1 MKPRTLFS
9 GLLAGLF
16 LFPAAIFAQDSPAA
30 EAAAREELE
39 ANYRRMNTKIEQ
51 LEETLQAQ
59 QKKFA
64 TLIAEIHSLREQV
77 DTLKNRNESAAT
89 RDSIKELAEKIEEVD
104 KTRLADNKLSAERV
118 EAIGKGIAKSLSK
131 PAPAPTPVPDAPKS
145 DKPDKGTSPN
155 SSAPPEKAYAYKI
168 KDGDTL
174 GKIVSGLK
182 AENYKV
188 TQKQIID
195 VNPGVNWSKLKIG
208 QTIYIPPAM
217 P

>member
-1 MKPRTLFS
+1 MKLRVLS
-9 GLLAGLF
+9 SCLLGGLF

-30 EAAAREELE
+30 ESAAREEFE
-39 ANYRRMNTKIEQ
+39 ANFRRMNTKIEQ

-64 TLIAEIHSLREQV
+64 TLAAEIHSLREQV
-77 DTLKNRNESAAT
+77 DTLKNRNDSAAT
-89 RDSIKELAEKIEEVD
+89 RESIKELAEKIEEVD
-104 KTRLADNKLSAERV
+104 KKRLADNKLIAERV
-118 EAIGKGIAKSLSK
+118 EAIGKGVAKSLSK
-131 PAPAPTPVPDAPKS
+131 PAPAPVDPPKA

-174 GKIVSGLK
+174 VRIVNDLK
-182 AENYKV
+182 AQNYKV
-188 TQKQIID
+188 TQKQIMD
-195 VNPGVNWSKLKIG
+195 VNPGVNWGKLKIG
-208 QTIYIPPAM
+208 QTIYIPPPM

>member
-1 MKPRTLFS
+1 MKPRSLFS
-9 GLLAGLF
+9 GLLMGLF
-16 LFPAAIFAQDSPAA
+16 LFPASVFAQDSPAA
-30 EAAAREELE
+30 ETAAREESD

-59 QKKFA
+59 QKKFT
-64 TLIAEIHSLREQV
+64 TLITEIHALREQV
-77 DTLKNRNESAAT
+77 DILKNRNESAAT
-89 RDSIKELAEKIEEVD
+89 RESIKELAEKIEEVD
-104 KTRLADNKLSAERV
+104 KKRLADSKLIAKQFESLSA
-118 EAIGKGIAKSLSK
+118 KTLK
-131 PAPAPTPVPDAPKS
+131 PAPAPAPVPDNPKP
-145 DKPDKGTSPN
+145 DKPDKGTAPN
-155 SSAPPEKAYAYKI
+155 ATAPPEKAYEYRI

-188 TQKQIID
+188 TQKQIMD

-208 QTIYIPPAM
+208 QKIYIPPSM

>member
-1 MKPRTLFS
+1 M
-9 GLLAGLF
+9 GLF
-16 LFPAAIFAQDSPAA
+16 LFPAATFAQDSPAA
-30 EAAAREELE
+30 ETAAREEFE

-59 QKKFA
+59 QKKFS
-64 TLIAEIHSLREQV
+64 TLVAEIHALREQV

-89 RDSIKELAEKIEEVD
+89 RESIKELAEKIEEVD
-104 KTRLADNKLSAERV
+104 KKRLADSKLIAKQFESLSA
-118 EAIGKGIAKSLSK
+118 KTLK
-131 PAPAPTPVPDAPKS
+131 PAPAPAPDNPKP
-145 DKPDKGTSPN
+145 DKPDKGTPPN

-174 GKIVSGLK
+174 VKIVNDLK
-182 AENYKV
+182 AQNYRV
-188 TQKQIID
+188 TQKQIMD
-195 VNPGVNWSKLKIG
+195 VNPGVNWGKLKIG

>member
-1 MKPRTLFS
+1 MKMRTLFS

-30 EAAAREELE
+30 ETAAREEFE

-59 QKKFA
+59 QKNYRR
-64 TLIAEIHSLREQV
+64 LIDEIHSLQQQV
-77 DTLKNRNESAAT
+77 ETLKSRNESAAT
-89 RDSIKELAEKIEEVD
+89 RESIKELAEKIEEVD
-104 KTRLADNKLSAERV
+104 KKRLADNKLIVERV
-118 EAIGKGIAKSLSK
+118 DAIAKGITKSLAK
-131 PAPAPTPVPDAPKS
+131 PVPAPVPDTPKP
-145 DKPDKGTSPN
+145 DKPDKGTPPN
-155 SSAPPEKAYAYKI
+155 GSAPPEKAYEYRI

-188 TQKQIID
+188 TQKQIMD

-208 QTIYIPPAM
+208 QKIYIPPSM

>member
-9 GLLAGLF
+9 GLLNGLF
-16 LFPAAIFAQDSPAA
+16 LFPAAVFAQDSPAA
-30 EAAAREELE
+30 ETAAREEFE

-59 QKKFA
+59 QKKFS
-64 TLIAEIHSLREQV
+64 TLVAEIHALREQV
-77 DTLKNRNESAAT
+77 DTLKSRNEISAT

-104 KTRLADNKLSAERV
+104 KKRLADNKLIAERV
-118 EAIGKGIAKSLSK
+118 EAIGKGITKSLAK
-131 PAPAPTPVPDAPKS
+131 PAPAPVPDNPKP
-145 DKPDKGTSPN
+145 DKPDKSAPPN

-174 GKIVSGLK
+174 VRIVNDLK
-182 AENYKV
+182 AQNYKV
-188 TQKQIID
+188 TQKQIMD
-195 VNPGVNWSKLKIG
+195 VNPGVNWGKLKIG

>member
-9 GLLAGLF
+9 GLLMGLF
-16 LFPAAIFAQDSPAA
+16 LFPAAAFAQDSPAA
-30 EAAAREELE
+30 ETAAREEFE

-59 QKKFA
+59 QKKFS
-64 TLIAEIHSLREQV
+64 TLVAEIHALREQV
-77 DTLKNRNESAAT
+77 DILKNRNESAAT
-89 RDSIKELAEKIEEVD
+89 RESIKELAEKIEEVD
-104 KTRLADNKLSAERV
+104 KKRLADSKLIAKQFESLSA
-118 EAIGKGIAKSLSK
+118 KTLK
-131 PAPAPTPVPDAPKS
+131 PAPAPAPDNPKP
-145 DKPDKGTSPN
+145 DKPDKGTPPN

-174 GKIVSGLK
+174 VKIVNDLK
-182 AENYKV
+182 AQNYRV
-188 TQKQIID
+188 TQKQIMD
-195 VNPGVNWSKLKIG
+195 VNPGVNWGKLKIG